1 MGPGQDLERLRFRS
15 ATRSHAGLRRACN
28 EDRLLDRPAEG
39 LWAVADGMGGHRS
52 GDVAAA
58 RVVEALGGLDASESG
73 FGRLNDLVRAI
84 SEVNAELFAQSADGP
99 GASPSGA
106 TVVALL
112 AHERHFACVWAGDSR
127 AYLLRDGGAAP
138 ITRDHS
144 LVQSLID
151 NGQIAADARRSHPE
165 AHIITRAV
173 GAAAEI
179 DLERR
184 FAPILPGDVFLLC
197 SDGLTACVEDEELA
211 SLIDQP
217 DLDAAAEA
225 LLAAALERGAPDNVS
240 LVLIAAEAASKV
252 TLGQD

>member
-1 MGPGQDLERLRFRS
+1 MNAPPNLDRLRFRS
-15 ATRSHAGLRRACN
+15 AARSHAGLRRGLN
-28 EDRLLDRPAEG
+28 EDRLLDRPEVG

-52 GDVAAA
+52 GDVAAS
-58 RVVEALGGLDASESG
+58 RVVEALGALDATDSG
-73 FGRLNDLVRAI
+73 YGRLNDLVRAV
-84 SEVNAELFAQSADGP
+84 SEVNAELFTQASEGP
-99 GASPSGA
+99 GAAPSGA

-127 AYLLRDGGAAP
+127 AYLLRGGAVTP

-151 NGQIAADARRSHPE
+151 DGRIDAAERRRHPE

-179 DLERR
+179 DLDRR

-197 SDGLTACVEDEELA
+197 SDGLTACVEDDELMDF
-211 SLIDQP
+211 INRP

-225 LLAAALERGAPDNVS
+225 LLAVALERGAPDNVS
-240 LVLIAAEAASKV
+240 FVLVAADAADRM
-252 TLGQD
+252 T

>member
-1 MGPGQDLERLRFRS
+1 MSPARDLDRLRFRS
-15 ATRSHAGLRRACN
+15 AARTHAGLRRVLN
-28 EDRLLDRPAEG
+28 EDRLLDHPGDG

-58 RVVEALGGLDASESG
+58 RVVEALGALDASESG
-73 FGRLNDLVRAI
+73 FGRLNDLVRAV
-84 SEVNAELFAQSADGP
+84 SEVNAELFAQSSEGP

-112 AHERHFACVWAGDSR
+112 AHDRHFACVWAGDSR
-127 AYLLRDGGAAP
+127 AYLLRDGMVAP

-144 LVQSLID
+144 LVQSLVD
-151 NGQIAADARRSHPE
+151 NGQIAAAERRRHPD

-184 FAPILPGDVFLLC
+184 FAPIQAGDVFLLC

-211 SLIDQP
+211 EFMDRP

-225 LLAAALERGAPDNVS
+225 LLAAALARGAPDNVS
-240 LVLIAAEAASKV
+240 FVLVAAEAADKV

>member
-1 MGPGQDLERLRFRS
+1 MSPARDLGRLRFRS
-15 ATRSHAGLRRACN
+15 AARTHAGLRRVLN
-28 EDRLLDRPAEG
+28 EDRLLDHPGDG

-58 RVVEALGGLDASESG
+58 RVVEALGALDASESG
-73 FGRLNDLVRAI
+73 FGRLNDLVRAV

-127 AYLLRDGGAAP
+127 AYLLRDGAVAP

-151 NGQIAADARRSHPE
+151 DGRISAAERRRHPE

-184 FAPILPGDVFLLC
+184 FAPIRPGDVFLLC

-211 SLIDQP
+211 GFMGRA
-217 DLDAAAEA
+217 DLDAAAET

-240 LVLIAAEAASKV
+240 FVLVTAEAADKV
-252 TLGQD
+252 ALAQN

>member
-1 MGPGQDLERLRFRS
+1 MSPARNLDRLRFRS
-15 ATRSHAGLRRACN
+15 AARTHAGLRRALN
-28 EDRLLDRPAEG
+28 EDRLLDHPGDG

-58 RVVEALGGLDASESG
+58 RVVEALSALDASDSG

-84 SEVNAELFAQSADGP
+84 SEVNAELFAQAAEGP
-99 GASPSGA
+99 ETSPSGA

-112 AHERHFACVWAGDSR
+112 AHERHFACIWAGDSR
-127 AYLLRDGGAAP
+127 AYLLRDGVVAP

-151 NGQIAADARRSHPE
+151 DGRIDAAERRRHPD

-173 GAAAEI
+173 GAAAKI

-184 FAPILPGDVFLLC
+184 FAPIQAGDIFLLC

-211 SLIDQP
+211 GFIDRT

-225 LLAAALERGAPDNVS
+225 LLSAALARGAPDNVS
-240 LVLIAAEAASKV
+240 FVLIAAEPADRV